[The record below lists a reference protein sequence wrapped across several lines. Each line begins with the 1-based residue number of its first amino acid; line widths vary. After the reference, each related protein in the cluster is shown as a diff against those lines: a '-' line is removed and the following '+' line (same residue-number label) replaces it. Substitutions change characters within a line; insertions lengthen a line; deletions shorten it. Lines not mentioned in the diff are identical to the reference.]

1 MALIRGT
8 NSKRPCP
15 ICLVKA
21 EELVDIRSTSM
32 LRTAFGMQ
40 QLVEKARRISRA
52 SKRDKLLSKFGV
64 REVDV
69 SDPKFY
75 YAVPG
80 PSN

>member
-40 QLVEKARRISRA
+40 QLVEKAQKMDRK
-52 SKRDKLLSKFGV
+52 SKHDKLLSEYGI
-64 REVDV
+64 RDVDV
-69 SDPKFY
+69 S
-75 YAVPG
+75 G
-80 PSN
+80 P